1 MREKAFLFALVGI
14 NFLVLVLQIKGLSIG
29 YNEAKIL
36 YGDLSPLQLLISS
49 SLHLFGQNDYALR
62 IPMIL
67 LHLFSAFLLYGISKH
82 YVVRENDRLWILLI
96 YMLLPGVTSAA
107 LVVDNAGLII
117 TTLFLFAYM
126 HLNYGRY
133 ALTLVPVLLMI
144 DASLSYLFF
153 ALTLYGIYKKEFL
166 YGAVGA
172 IFLAAS
178 IYIFGIHIGGSP
190 ESRFLDVLG
199 VYSAIFSPIV
209 FLYLFYVLYRRMM
222 AKEWDL
228 IWMISMS
235 AFIISLLLS
244 FRQKV
249 EVQSFAPFL
258 LIALPLAAQ
267 TFLHTY
273 RIRLR
278 EFRRRYQILFYSA
291 FILLVVNVLAV
302 FFNHHLYRFLD
313 DPKRHFS
320 YPMHIAKELSTVLHK
335 DNIRCIDAGDKKL
348 QLRLRFYGITH
359 CEDYRLEELASTKGN
374 KVTISYINIPVYE
387 TYVTKVNKNSS
398 SYH

>member
-1 MREKAFLFALVGI
+1 MREKAFLFALLGI

-29 YNEAKIL
+29 YHEAQIL
-36 YGDLSPLQLLISS
+36 YGELSPLQVLISS

-67 LHLFSAFLLYGISKH
+67 LHLLSAFILYGISKH
-82 YVVRENDRLWILLI
+82 YVMRENDRLWILLI
-96 YMLLPGVTSAA
+96 YILLPGVTSAA

-117 TTLFLFAYM
+117 VTLFLFAYV

-133 ALTLVPVLLMI
+133 SLVLLPLLLVI
-144 DASLSYLFF
+144 DSSFAYLFF
-153 ALTLYGIYKKEFL
+153 ALTLYGIHKKEYL
-166 YGAVGA
+166 YSVVGA
-172 IFLAAS
+172 IFLMAS
-178 IYIFGIHIGGSP
+178 ILIFGIHIGGSP

-222 AKEWDL
+222 EKEWDL

-278 EFRRRYQILFYSA
+278 EFRRRYQMLFYSA

-302 FFNHHLYRFLD
+302 FFNHYFYRFLD

-335 DNIRCIDAGDKKL
+335 EHIRCIDAGDKKL

-359 CEDYRLEELASTKGN
+359 CKDYRLEDISTAKGN

-387 TYVTKVNKNSS
+387 ICVTKVNKISS
-398 SYH
+398 SCD